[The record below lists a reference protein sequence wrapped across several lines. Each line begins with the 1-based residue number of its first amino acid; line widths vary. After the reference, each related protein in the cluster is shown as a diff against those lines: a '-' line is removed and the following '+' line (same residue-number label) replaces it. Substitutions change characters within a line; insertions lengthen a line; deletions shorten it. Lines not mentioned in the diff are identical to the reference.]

1 VSLIYLSVAWVV
13 GIFLGS
19 KFSPPLALVLV
30 GLIPLP
36 LLFFFRQQLKT
47 IVLTSL
53 CLVTLVGGAL
63 CFQSSLPAIDENQLR
78 FYNDRGTVEIKG
90 MISDYPEVRDK
101 TTHLRFTATEI
112 KVDDGWQPVSGKAL
126 LFVPRYPAYEYGDV
140 LRVSGELETPPQLDG
155 FDYKD
160 YLAHQ
165 EIFSTMLYP
174 GIEIQQRGQGS
185 TLLTGIYRLRSR
197 LSRTMANILPE
208 PKASLAQGVILGIR
222 SNIPAAVKDS
232 FVKSGTAHLLAI
244 SGLHL
249 SIVAGI
255 LLSLG
260 IWLFGRRH
268 HLYIW
273 LALSVIWLFA
283 LLTGMHPP
291 IVRSAIM
298 ASLFLTAELLGRQRS
313 AFTALAFAAAI
324 MVGLSPHILW
334 DASFQLSFMA
344 MTGLIFLAPPLMA
357 LGRRAVKATL
367 GESRAAGIASIIT
380 DSFAITLS
388 AIIAVWPLIAHY
400 FGIVSLVS
408 LPATLFALPALPAVI
423 VTGVLA
429 GGLGLIALPVGQ
441 VVAWL
446 AWLFLTYM
454 LLVVNIFA
462 TLPLAYIEVGAVTPY
477 LIGAYYLG
485 LALAIYLYRRRQQ
498 VGTLT
503 ARTLSTARSG
513 MDKASSLIS
522 VIPKK
527 WIIPPLVVVA
537 ILVATT
543 AATMPDDKLHISFL
557 NVGQGDAIL
566 VQTPSHHDIL
576 IDGGPS
582 PQAIGLGLG
591 QKMPFWDRTIDLVIL
606 THPHADHLTGL
617 VEVLERYRVKQVLMP
632 DWDGASSIYDEW
644 LKSIE
649 AKQVKPS
656 FAQAGQRIDL
666 GDGVVIEV
674 LNPPTPYLSDTESD
688 IDNNGVALKISMAE
702 VSFLLTADIMGE
714 AESELIA
721 RRANLNN
728 TVLKVAHCG
737 SKTSTTP
744 IFLAM
749 ANPQVAVISVGDN
762 TYGHPNPEVIARLED
777 SLGPAGIYR
786 TDEQGTIEFITD
798 GERLWVIAEKPK

>member
-19 KFSPPLALVLV
+19 KFNPPLALVLA

-36 LLFFFRQQLKT
+36 LLLFFRQQLKT

-63 CFQSSLPAIDENQLR
+63 CFQSSLPLIDESHLQ
-78 FYNDRGTVEIKG
+78 FYNDQETVEIRG
-90 MISDYPEVRDK
+90 MISDYPAEVRDK
-101 TTHLRFTATEI
+101 TTHLRLTASEI
-112 KVDDGWQPVSGKAL
+112 KVNDEWQPVSGKAL
-126 LFVPRYPAYEYGDV
+126 LFVPRYPVYEYGDV
-140 LRVSGELETPPQLDG
+140 LRVSGELETPPQLNG

-160 YLAHQ
+160 YLAHR

-174 GIEIQQRGQGS
+174 TIKIQDRGQGS
-185 TLLTGIYRLRSR
+185 TLLTGIYSLRSR
-197 LSRTMANILPE
+197 LSRTMASILPE

-222 SNIPAAVKDS
+222 GNIPAAVRDS

-260 IWLFGRRH
+260 IGLFGRRH
-268 HLYIW
+268 YLYVW

-283 LLTGMHPP
+283 LLTGMNPP
-291 IVRSAIM
+291 IVRGAIM

-334 DASFQLSFMA
+334 DASFQLSFLA

-357 LGRRAVKATL
+357 LGRRGVKATL
-367 GESRAAGIASIIT
+367 GESRAAGTASIIT
-380 DSFAITLS
+380 DSFAITAS
-388 AIIAVWPLIAHY
+388 AVIAVWPLIAHY

-408 LPATLFALPALPAVI
+408 LPATLFSLPALPAVI

-429 GGLGLIALPVGQ
+429 GGLGMIALPVGQ

-446 AWLFLTYM
+446 AWLFLSYM
-454 LLVVNIFA
+454 LVVVNIFA
-462 TLPLAYIEVGAVTPY
+462 ALPLAYIEVGAVTPY

-527 WIIPPLVVVA
+527 WLIPPLVVVA
-537 ILVATT
+537 ILVAIT
-543 AATMPDDKLHISFL
+543 ATTMPDDKLHVSFL

-566 VQTPSHHDIL
+566 VQTPAHQDIL

-582 PQAIGLGLG
+582 PQAIGMGLG
-591 QKMPFWDRTIDLVIL
+591 QKMPFWDRTIDLVVL

-632 DWDGASSIYDEW
+632 EGDGASSIYDEW

-656 FAQAGQRIDL
+656 FARAGQRIDL

-674 LNPPTPYLSDTESD
+674 LNPPTPHLSGTESD
-688 IDNNGVALKISMAE
+688 IDNNGVALKISMNE
-702 VSFLLTADIMGE
+702 ISFLLTADIMWE

-721 RRANLNN
+721 RGAKLNN

-744 IFLAM
+744 KFLAM

-762 TYGHPNPEVIARLED
+762 TYGHPSPEVIARLN
-777 SLGPAGIYR
+777 LLPMGRGY
-786 TDEQGTIEFITD
+786 G
-798 GERLWVIAEKPK
+798 